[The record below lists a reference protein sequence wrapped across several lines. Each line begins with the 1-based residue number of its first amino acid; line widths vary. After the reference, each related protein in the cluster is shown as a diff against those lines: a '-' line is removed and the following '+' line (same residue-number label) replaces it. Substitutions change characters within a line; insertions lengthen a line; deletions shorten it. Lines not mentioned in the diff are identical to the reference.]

1 MKFNCVSV
9 ILLGIMFCFCPVF
22 LNKSFCEPQKS
33 DGKMMNGDTGDV
45 WDVFSNLHHNDRG
58 RLETYWASVP
68 EFRTALSDYLK
79 AKIDAGVVNGKT
91 SLPPNL
97 VWYEFVWSFPEN
109 LRKDLYAH
117 ARGVLESS
125 PDNGAAAKFAAII
138 LAGTPYDVPREGFW
152 DVVEKAMVLLPN
164 DVEVCYLAFEKASF
178 DDFHEEAVPALERL
192 FERHQEH
199 QTPTETSP
207 FQRDLQESGKPALSQ
222 WVYRFCYDY
231 EYVTSRPNDLYQQL
245 ESNHPLR
252 ERWAAVLGK
261 IQLVFEEQIK
271 LAPDEWIHTRMLAEI
286 HEALENTEEA
296 QAVFQRFQL
305 VLEDRL
311 KQNPDDRAAWRG
323 LAELHEKLGNSELAH
338 AYRVNADPSLG
349 WIGKV
354 LPDFS
359 SAVDL
364 NGKPISLADYRGK
377 VVLLDFWA
385 TWYPPCIDRVPT
397 LKAVYEKYHN
407 RDFDI
412 IGISLDVDET
422 VLREFIEENSL
433 PWRQIFDGKRY
444 EGPLVQRYA
453 VRSVPRM
460 FLLDREGKVISVN
473 VREVISVNVRD
484 SDLGKLVAAEIE
496 RKMD

>member
-1 MKFNCVSV
+1 
-9 ILLGIMFCFCPVF
+9 
-22 LNKSFCEPQKS
+22 
-33 DGKMMNGDTGDV
+33 
-45 WDVFSNLHHNDRG
+45 
-58 RLETYWASVP
+58 
-68 EFRTALSDYLK
+68 
-79 AKIDAGVVNGKT
+79 
-91 SLPPNL
+91 
-97 VWYEFVWSFPEN
+97 
-109 LRKDLYAH
+109 
-117 ARGVLESS
+117 
-125 PDNGAAAKFAAII
+125 
-138 LAGTPYDVPREGFW
+138 
-152 DVVEKAMVLLPN
+152 
-164 DVEVCYLAFEKASF
+164 LAFEKAGF
-178 DDFHEEAVPALERL
+178 DYRHEEAVTALERL
-192 FERHQEH
+192 FERHQGH
-199 QTPTETSP
+199 QTPTVTSP
-207 FQRDLQESGKPALSQ
+207 FQWDLQESEKPALSQ

-231 EYVTSRPNDLYQQL
+231 EYVTARPNDFYQRL

-311 KQNPDDRAAWRG
+311 KQNPDDRTAWNG
-323 LAELHEKLGNSELAH
+323 LANLHEKLGNSELAH

-364 NGKPISLADYRGK
+364 DGKLISLADYRGK

-385 TWYPPCIDRVPT
+385 TWYADRIPT
-397 LKAVYEKYHN
+397 LGAVYEKYHN
-407 RDFDI
+407 RGFDI
-412 IGISLDVDET
+412 IGINLDIDET

-444 EGPLVQRYA
+444 EGPLVQRYV

-473 VREVISVNVRD
+473 VRD
-484 SDLGKLVAAEIE
+484 SDLDKLVAAEIE
-496 RKMD
+496 REMD

>member
-1 MKFNCVSV
+1 MKSHCVV
-9 ILLGIMFCFCPVF
+9 YIILLGIMFCFCPVL

-33 DGKMMNGDTGDV
+33 DGKVMKGNTGDV

-58 RLETYWASVP
+58 KLETYWASVP
-68 EFRTALSDYLK
+68 EFQAALAVYLK
-79 AKIDAGVVNGKT
+79 ARIDAGVVNGKT

-97 VWYEFVWSFPEN
+97 VWYEFVWSFPEA

-117 ARGVLESS
+117 AQGVLESS
-125 PDNGAAAKFAAII
+125 PDNGAAAKLAAIV

-164 DVEVCYLAFEKASF
+164 DVEVCYLAFEKAGF
-178 DDFHEEAVPALERL
+178 DYQHEEAVTALERL

-207 FQRDLQESGKPALSQ
+207 FQRDLQESEKPALSQ

-231 EYVTSRPNDLYQQL
+231 EYVTSRPNDFYQRL

-252 ERWAAVLGK
+252 ERWTTVLGK

-311 KQNPDDRAAWRG
+311 KQNPDDRTAWNG
-323 LAELHEKLGNSELAH
+323 LANLHEKLGNSELAH

-364 NGKPISLADYRGK
+364 DGKLISLADYRGK

-385 TWYPPCIDRVPT
+385 TWYADRIPT
-397 LKAVYEKYHN
+397 LGAVYEKYHN
-407 RDFDI
+407 RGFDI
-412 IGISLDVDET
+412 IGINLDIDET

-444 EGPLVQRYA
+444 EGPLVQRYV

-473 VREVISVNVRD
+473 VRD
-484 SDLGKLVAAEIE
+484 SDLDKLVAAEIE
-496 RKMD
+496 REMD

>member
-1 MKFNCVSV
+1 MKSSWVSV
-9 ILLGIMFCFCPVF
+9 ILLGIVFCFCPIF
-22 LNKSFCEPQKS
+22 LNESFCEPQKS
-33 DGKMMNGDTGDV
+33 DGKMMKGNTEDV

-58 RLETYWASVP
+58 KLETYWASVP
-68 EFRTALSDYLK
+68 EFQTVLSDYLK

-97 VWYEFVWSFPEN
+97 VWYEFVWSFPEA
-109 LRKDLYAH
+109 LREDLYAH

-138 LAGTPYDVPREGFW
+138 LAGTPWDIPRDDFW

-164 DVEVCYLAFEKASF
+164 GVEVCYLAFEKAGF
-178 DDFHEEAVPALERL
+178 DYLHEEAVTALERL

-207 FQRDLQESGKPALSQ
+207 SQWNVQENGKPALSQ

-231 EYVTSRPNDLYQQL
+231 EYVTERPNDFYQRL
-245 ESNHPLR
+245 ESDHPLR
-252 ERWAAVLGK
+252 ERWTTVLGK
-261 IQLVFEEQIK
+261 IQFVFEEQVK
-271 LAPDEWIHTRMLAEI
+271 LTPDEWIHTRMLAEI
-286 HEALENTEEA
+286 HEVLGNTEEV

-305 VLEDRL
+305 VLKDHL
-311 KQNPDDRAAWRG
+311 KQNPDDRTPWSG
-323 LAELHEKLGNSELAH
+323 LANLHEELGNSELAH
-338 AYRVNADPSLG
+338 AYRVNADPPLA
-349 WIGKV
+349 WVGKV

-359 SAVDL
+359 STVDL
-364 NGKPISLADYRGK
+364 DDKPISLADYRGK

-385 TWYPPCIDRVPT
+385 TRYTDRILT
-397 LKAVYEKYHN
+397 LGAVYEKYHS
-407 RDFDI
+407 RGFDI
-412 IGISLDVDET
+412 IGINLDVDET
-422 VLREFIEENSL
+422 VLREFIEENPL

-444 EGPLVQRYA
+444 EGPLVQRYV

-473 VREVISVNVRD
+473 VRDNSL
-484 SDLGKLVAAEIE
+484 SKLVAKQLAIE
-496 RKMD
+496 TD